1 MKKFWLIFKHEYLRH
16 FLRKRFILTILSIPL
31 MIFFVLG
38 IGIISAAFTMDKRP
52 VGYVDLS
59 GVFINAQPLE
69 KKKTLFSINIEINK
83 FDSEKQAA
91 QAVQNEEI
99 QAAFIISADYIKSG
113 AVTVVVMDTL
123 SDDAD
128 TAFRRF
134 LLANLVT
141 GKPEALQE
149 RLLNGPELVFHSLT
163 EDREFHQSNF
173 LGIIVP
179 LLSGIILVIAINVSG
194 GYLLQAVTEEKENR
208 TIEIIVTSVSPNQ
221 LMAGKIMG
229 NLSVGLTQ
237 LVAWALTGAGG
248 VVLAMRLFPEASGSG
263 LDLSFLGLMLITFLP
278 AFVMI
283 AALMAM
289 LGATAAEARDAQ
301 QFSTLLSIPVVV
313 PLWFLAV
320 IIETPNSP
328 IAIIL
333 SLIPFTAPA
342 TLPIR
347 AVLTNIPVW
356 QIILSV
362 SLLFAS
368 AIIAVWLA
376 SRAFRLGL
384 LRYGKSLSLREII
397 RRTKA

>member
-1 MKKFWLIFKHEYLRH
+1 
-16 FLRKRFILTILSIPL
+16 
-31 MIFFVLG
+31 
-38 IGIISAAFTMDKRP
+38 
-52 VGYVDLS
+52 
-59 GVFINAQPLE
+59 
-69 KKKTLFSINIEINK
+69 
-83 FDSEKQAA
+83 
-91 QAVQNEEI
+91 
-99 QAAFIISADYIKSG
+99 
-113 AVTVVVMDTL
+113 
-123 SDDAD
+123 
-128 TAFRRF
+128 
-134 LLANLVT
+134 
-141 GKPEALQE
+141 
-149 RLLNGPELVFHSLT
+149 
-163 EDREFHQSNF
+163 
-173 LGIIVP
+173 
-179 LLSGIILVIAINVSG
+179 
-194 GYLLQAVTEEKENR
+194 
-208 TIEIIVTSVSPNQ
+208 
-221 LMAGKIMG
+221 
-229 NLSVGLTQ
+229 
-237 LVAWALTGAGG
+237 
-248 VVLAMRLFPEASGSG
+248 
-263 LDLSFLGLMLITFLP
+263 MLITFLP